1 MLIPQHMTIAIGII
15 MSRDILQILK
25 PPTTDHFSAIVR
37 MSMNKINITMK
48 AGDGYVKQVE
58 IDL

>member
-1 MLIPQHMTIAIGII
+1 MTIAIGII
-15 MSRDILQILK
+15 MSRDIILQVLK